1 VTTPH
6 DDLRSRLSALTLEDE
21 HRLRRRLDAT
31 RRTKDPAARARQQE
45 RIAADVTAAEE
56 RIARRRAAV
65 PVLTYPEE
73 LPVSQRRDEIAAAIR
88 KAQVVVVAGETGSGK
103 TTQLPKILLELGRGV
118 RGRIGH
124 TQPRRIAA
132 RTVAERIAEELGS
145 PLGEVVGWKVRFT
158 DQVGDSTLVKL
169 MTDGVLLAEM
179 QRDRLLR
186 QYDTIIIDEAHE
198 RSLNIDFLL
207 GYLAQLLPR
216 RPDLKVII
224 TSATIAVDRI
234 AEHFGSVGHNGRSGG
249 EGDGADGGAAV
260 PVVEVSG
267 RTYPVEVRYRPVVDP
282 DAPAG
287 SPAADPD
294 RDQVSAIV
302 DAVDEL
308 VDEGPGDVL
317 VFLAGEREIR
327 DTADALG
334 ERAFPGTE
342 VLPLYSR
349 LSAADQH
356 RVFQPHAGRR
366 VVLATN
372 VAETSLTV
380 PGIKYVVDPG
390 TARISRYS
398 HRTKVQRLPIEPI
411 SQASAR
417 QRAGRCGRTSEGIA
431 IRLYT
436 EDDYESRPEYTDP
449 EILRTNL
456 ASVLLQMAAL
466 GLGDVADFPFI
477 DPPDRRAV
485 ADGLALLEE
494 LGALEDG
501 TEPRDDGRPAR
512 PGQGLTRT
520 GRALAALPLD
530 PRMARMVVEA
540 DRRGVLEEV
549 LVIAAGLTIQDPRER
564 PADQQQAADQLH
576 ARFADGNSDFIGLL
590 NLWRYLVDQQQALS
604 GNQFR
609 RTVKREFLHYLR
621 IREWQD
627 LHGQLRSTARRLGMD
642 VGELAAEPD
651 ERGVHAALLAGL
663 LSHVGM
669 QAEPAK
675 ANGRDNGPRRP
686 GREYLGTRNTRF
698 VLAPGT
704 PVAKKPPRWVVA
716 AELVET
722 SRLFARTVA
731 RIDPEVVERLADHL
745 VKRQYSEPR
754 WDAKRGSVV
763 ATERVTLYGLPLVVG
778 RRVQYGSIDPDVSR
792 ELFIRHALVQGE
804 WTTHHRFWADNAR
817 AIARVAELEERARR
831 RDIRVDDETLFE
843 LYDTRIPADVVST
856 RHFDRWWKSARR
868 ETPDLLTFTPEMLT
882 NAAAAGQVREEDY
895 PDRVELTQGL
905 TLPLSYAFAPG
916 AAEDGVTV
924 DVPLGVLDTVAERTS
939 GESLAFTVP
948 GQRAE
953 LVTELLR
960 SLPKQLRRSLVPI
973 PDRVREVLPH
983 IDPAEPL
990 LPALERELRRATA
1003 VTVPPDA
1010 WHPEQVPAHLRVTFR
1025 VLDDQHRQ
1033 LAAGKD
1039 LTALRAQVAPQSRAS
1054 LARAA
1059 SDVERTG
1066 LTSWSIGTLPH
1077 TVEVRR
1083 GAHVVTAFPAL
1094 VDEGETVGV
1103 RVVPTGAEAERLTWR
1118 GARRLLLLVAG
1129 SPVRQVVKG
1138 ISPRTRLALQFN
1150 PDGEIPDLVADCA
1163 DAAAD
1168 ELIAAAGG
1176 PPRDEAAF
1184 TALAETARE
1193 QLLPLTTDAVRR
1205 VEAVLT
1211 QAREVA
1217 IAIGAAPGRRV
1228 PEAAIAD
1235 LRRQMGGLL
1244 HRGFVAAAGR
1254 RRLPDLVR
1262 YLTAMA
1268 HRLEKLPANAARDA
1282 VWMAQVA
1289 AVTAEYEQLRNR
1301 IPAGG
1306 APDDPVTRVRWMIE
1320 ELRVGLFAQAVGTS
1334 RPVSEQRIYKAIDGV
1349 LDRVPA

>member
-1 VTTPH
+1 MTTPH
-6 DDLRSRLSALTLEDE
+6 DDLRSRLSALTLADE
-21 HRLRRRLDAT
+21 HRLRRRLDGT
-31 RRTKDPAARARQQE
+31 RRTKDPAARARQHEQ
-45 RIAADVTAAEE
+45 IAADVAAAEE

-65 PVLTYPEE
+65 PVVSYPEE
-73 LPVSQRRDEIAAAIR
+73 LPVSQRREDIAAALR
-88 KAQVVVVAGETGSGK
+88 DSQVVVVAGETGSGK

-124 TQPRRIAA
+124 TQPRRLAA
-132 RTVAERIAEELGS
+132 RTVAERIAEEIGS
-145 PLGEVVGWKVRFT
+145 PLGETVGWKVRFT
-158 DQVGDSTLVKL
+158 DEVGDKTLVKL
-169 MTDGVLLAEM
+169 MTDGVLLAEV
-179 QRDRLLR
+179 QRDRMLR

-207 GYLAQLLPR
+207 GYLARLLPR
-216 RPDLKVII
+216 RPDLKLVI
-224 TSATIAVDRI
+224 TSATIDVDRI
-234 AEHFGSVGHNGRSGG
+234 AKHFSGHSHHQNGHFGGG
-249 EGDGADGGAAV
+249 ERDGAEV

-267 RTYPVEVRYRPVVDP
+267 RTYPVEVRYRPVIDP
-282 DAPAG
+282 DDPE
-287 SPAADPD
+287 ADPD

-302 DAVDEL
+302 DACAEL
-308 VDEGPGDVL
+308 VAEGPGDVL

-327 DTADALG
+327 DTAEALG
-334 ERAFPGTE
+334 GTTERNGTPID

-356 RVFQPHAGRR
+356 KVFQAHTGRR
-366 VVLATN
+366 IVLATN

-398 HRTKVQRLPIEPI
+398 HRTKVQRLPIESV

-417 QRAGRCGRTSEGIA
+417 QRSGRCGRTSEGIA

-436 EDDYESRPEYTDP
+436 EDDFDARPEYTDP

-456 ASVLLQMAAL
+456 ASVLLQMASL
-466 GLGDVADFPFI
+466 DLGDIADFPFI

-485 ADGLALLEE
+485 ADGLALLQE
-494 LGALEDG
+494 LGALDG
-501 TEPRDDGRPAR
+501 DGKLTE
-512 PGQGLTRT
+512 T

-530 PRMARMVVEA
+530 PRIARMVVEA

-549 LVIAAGLTIQDPRER
+549 LVIAAGLTVQDVRER
-564 PADQQQAADQLH
+564 PAEHQQAADELH
-576 ARFADGNSDFIGLL
+576 KRFADENSDFLALL
-590 NLWRYLVDQQQALS
+590 NLWSYLAERAEVLS

-609 RTVKREFLHYLR
+609 RTVKKEFLHYLR

-627 LHGQLRSTARRLGMD
+627 LHGQLRSTARRLGMTT
-642 VGELAAEPD
+642 GSLAPAPD
-651 ERGVHAALLAGL
+651 ERGVTASLLAGL
-663 LSHVGM
+663 LSQVGM
-669 QAEPAK
+669 QAEPVK
-675 ANGRDNGPRRP
+675 DRSGKPGRP

-698 VLAPGT
+698 VIAPGT
-704 PVAKKPPRWVVA
+704 PLAKKPPRWVVA

-731 RIDPEVVERLADHL
+731 RVEPEVVERLADHL
-745 VKRQYSEPR
+745 VNRQYSEPR

-778 RRVQYGSIDPDVSR
+778 RRVQYGSIDPVVSR

-804 WTTHHRFWADNAR
+804 WTTHHRFWAANQA
-817 AIARVAELEERARR
+817 AIERVAELEERARR
-831 RDIRVDDETLFE
+831 RDIRVDDETVFE
-843 LYDTRIPADVVST
+843 LYDARVPADVVST
-856 RHFDRWWKSARR
+856 RHFDRWWKEARR
-868 ETPDLLTFTPEMLT
+868 TQPDLLTFTPEMLT
-882 NAAAAGQVREEDY
+882 NAAAAGQVQAEDY
-895 PDRVELTQGL
+895 PDEVRLTQGL

-924 DVPLGVLDTVAERTS
+924 DVPLGVLDTLAATS

-960 SLPKQLRRSLVPI
+960 SLPKQLRRGLVPI

-983 IDPAEPL
+983 IDPTEPL
-990 LPALERELRRATA
+990 LPALERELRRATS
-1003 VTVPPDA
+1003 VVIPPDA
-1010 WHPEQVPAHLRVTFR
+1010 WQPAEVPAHLRATFR
-1025 VLDDQHRQ
+1025 VLDDQQRP
-1033 LAAGKD
+1033 LAQGKD
-1039 LTALRAQVAPQSRAS
+1039 LTALRAEVAPHARAS

-1059 SDVERTG
+1059 STYERTG
-1066 LTSWSIGTLPH
+1066 QTSWTFGDLPA
-1077 TVEVRR
+1077 TVEVQR
-1083 GAHVVTAFPAL
+1083 GGHVVTAYPAL
-1094 VDEGETVGV
+1094 VDEGATVGV
-1103 RVVPTGAEAERLTWR
+1103 RVVATQAEAIRLGWC
-1118 GARRLLLLVAG
+1118 GARRLLVLVAG
-1129 SPVRQVVKG
+1129 APVKQVVKG
-1138 ISPRTRLALQFN
+1138 LGPRSRLALQFN
-1150 PDGEIPDLVADCA
+1150 PDGEIPDLVADCV

-1168 ELIAAAGG
+1168 ELIAAGGG
-1176 PPRDEAAF
+1176 PPRTEAAF
-1184 TALAETARE
+1184 TALVASARE
-1193 QLLPLTTDAVRR
+1193 QLLPLTSDAVRR

-1235 LRRQMGGLL
+1235 LRAQMGGLL
-1244 HRGFVAAAGR
+1244 HRGFVATAGR

-1268 HRLEKLPANAARDA
+1268 HRLEKLPANAARDEL
-1282 VWMAQVA
+1282 WTAQVA
-1289 AVTAEYEQLRNR
+1289 AVTAEYAQLRAAA
-1301 IPAGG
+1301 PPSG

-1320 ELRVGLFAQAVGTS
+1320 ELRVGLFAQTVGTP
-1334 RPVSEQRIYKAIDGV
+1334 RPISEQRVYKAIDAISV
-1349 LDRVPA
+1349 

>member
-6 DDLRSRLSALTLEDE
+6 DDLRSRLPALTLEDE

-31 RRTKDPAARARQQE
+31 RRTTDPAARARQRE
-45 RIAADVTAAEE
+45 RIAADLVAAEE

-65 PVLTYPEE
+65 PVVSYPDE

-88 KAQVVVVAGETGSGK
+88 DAQVVVVAGETGSGK

-132 RTVAERIAEELGS
+132 RTVAERIAEELDS
-145 PLGEVVGWKVRFT
+145 PLGEVVGWRVRFT
-158 DQVGDSTLVKL
+158 DQVGDATLVKL
-169 MTDGVLLAEM
+169 MTDGVLLAEV
-179 QRDRLLR
+179 QRDRMLR

-216 RPDLKVII
+216 RPDLKLII
-224 TSATIAVDRI
+224 TSATIDVERVAR
-234 AEHFGSVGHNGRSGG
+234 HFSTDERP
-249 EGDGADGGAAV
+249 V

-282 DAPAG
+282 EAPEG
-287 SPAADPD
+287 DPAADPD
-294 RDQVSAIV
+294 RDQVTAIV

-308 VDEGPGDVL
+308 VAEGPGDVL

-327 DTADALG
+327 DTADALA
-334 ERAFPGTE
+334 ERGLPGTE

-349 LSAADQH
+349 LTAADQH
-356 RVFQPHAGRR
+356 RVFQPHTGRR

-398 HRTKVQRLPIEPI
+398 HRTKVQRLPIESV

-417 QRAGRCGRTSEGIA
+417 QRSGRCGRTSEGIA
-431 IRLYT
+431 IRLYS
-436 EDDYESRPEYTDP
+436 EADFESRPEYTDP

-485 ADGLALLEE
+485 ADGIALLEE
-494 LGALEDG
+494 LGALTADG
-501 TEPRDDGRPAR
+501 VLTE
-512 PGQGLTRT
+512 T
-520 GRALAALPLD
+520 GRALATLPLD
-530 PRMARMVVEA
+530 PRIARMVVEA

-564 PADQQQAADQLH
+564 PAEHQQAADELH
-576 ARFADGNSDFIGLL
+576 RRFADENSDFLGLL
-590 NLWRYLVDQQQALS
+590 NLWRYLVEQQEALS

-609 RTVKREFLHYLR
+609 RSVKREFLHHLR

-627 LHGQLRSTARRLGMD
+627 LHGQLRGTARRLGMQL
-642 VGELAAEPD
+642 GELAPAPD
-651 ERGVHAALLAGL
+651 ERGVHAALLSGL
-663 LSHVGM
+663 LSQVGM
-669 QAEPAK
+669 QAEPVK
-675 ANGRDNGPRRP
+675 GHVGQHGPKR
-686 GREYLGTRNTRF
+686 GSREYLGTRNTRF

-704 PVAKKPPRWVVA
+704 PLAKKPPRWVMA

-731 RIDPEVVERLADHL
+731 RIDPEVVERLADHV
-745 VKRQYSEPR
+745 VKRQHSEPR

-763 ATERVTLYGLPLVVG
+763 ATERVTLYGLPLVVA
-778 RRVQYGSIDPDVSR
+778 RTVQYGSIDPVVSR

-804 WTTHHRFWADNAR
+804 WTTHHRFVADNAR
-817 AIARVAELEERARR
+817 ALQQVADLEERARR
-831 RDIRVDDETLFE
+831 RDIRVDDETVFE
-843 LYDTRIPADVVST
+843 LYDARVPADVVSV
-856 RHFDRWWKSARR
+856 RHFDRWWKAARR
-868 ETPDLLTFTPEMLT
+868 ETPDLLTFTPELLT
-882 NAAAAGQVREEDY
+882 NTAVAGQVRVEDY
-895 PDRVELTQGL
+895 PDEVRLSQGL

-924 DVPLGVLDTVAERTS
+924 DVPLGVLDTLAATS

-960 SLPKQLRRSLVPI
+960 SLPKQLRRGLVPI

-1010 WHPEQVPAHLRVTFR
+1010 WHPEQVPDHLRATFR
-1025 VLDDQHRQ
+1025 VLDDRQ
-1033 LAAGKD
+1033 RLLATGKD
-1039 LTALRAQVAPQSRAS
+1039 LAALRTQVAPQSRAS
-1054 LARAA
+1054 LAHAA
-1059 SDVERTG
+1059 SDIERTG
-1066 LTSWSIGTLPH
+1066 LTGWTFGELPR
-1077 TVEVRR
+1077 TVQVRR
-1083 GAHVVTAFPAL
+1083 GGHEVTAYPAL
-1094 VDEGETVGV
+1094 VDEGSTVGV
-1103 RVVPTGAEAERLTWR
+1103 RVVPTQVEATRLTWR
-1118 GARRLLLLVAG
+1118 GVRRLLVLTAG
-1129 SPVRQVVKG
+1129 SPARQVVRSLG
-1138 ISPRTRLALQFN
+1138 PRSRLALQFN
-1150 PDGEIPDLVADCA
+1150 PDGEIPDLVADCV
-1163 DAAAD
+1163 DAAAT
-1168 ELIAAAGG
+1168 ELIAEAGG
-1176 PPRDEAAF
+1176 PPGDEAAF
-1184 TALAETARE
+1184 AALAQTARG
-1193 QLLPLTTDAVRR
+1193 QLLPLTTDVVHR

-1211 QAREVA
+1211 EAREVA
-1217 IAIGAAPGRRV
+1217 VAIGAAPGRRV
-1228 PEAAIAD
+1228 PEDAIAD

-1244 HRGFVAAAGR
+1244 HKGFVADAGR
-1254 RRLPDLVR
+1254 RRLPDVVR
-1262 YLTAMA
+1262 YLKAMQ

-1282 VWMAQVA
+1282 LWMAQVS
-1289 AVTAEYEQLRNR
+1289 AVTAEYEQLRAR
-1301 IPAGG
+1301 VPSTG
-1306 APDDPVTRVRWMIE
+1306 APDDPVARVRWMLE
-1320 ELRVGLFAQAVGTS
+1320 ELRVGLFAQGIGTA
-1334 RPVSEQRIYKAIDGV
+1334 RPVSEQRVYKAIDGV
-1349 LDRVPA
+1349 LDQVSA

>member
-1 VTTPH
+1 MTTPH
-6 DDLRSRLSALTLEDE
+6 DDLRSRLSALTLADE
-21 HRLRRRLDAT
+21 HRLRRRLDGT

-45 RIAADVTAAEE
+45 QIAADVATAEE

-65 PVLTYPEE
+65 PVVSYPEE
-73 LPVSQRRDEIAAAIR
+73 LPVSQRREDIAAALR
-88 KAQVVVVAGETGSGK
+88 DSQVVVVAGETGSGK

-124 TQPRRIAA
+124 TQPRRLAA
-132 RTVAERIAEELGS
+132 RTVAERIAEEIGS
-145 PLGEVVGWKVRFT
+145 PLGETVGWKVRFT
-158 DQVGDSTLVKL
+158 DEVGDRTLVKL
-169 MTDGVLLAEM
+169 MTDGVLLAEV
-179 QRDRLLR
+179 QRDRMLR

-207 GYLAQLLPR
+207 GYLARLLPR
-216 RPDLKVII
+216 RPDLKLVI
-224 TSATIAVDRI
+224 TSATIDVDRI
-234 AEHFGSVGHNGRSGG
+234 AKHFTGRAAPLDHQDGHSGG
-249 EGDGADGGAAV
+249 QGGAEV

-267 RTYPVEVRYRPVVDP
+267 RTYPVEVRYRPVIDP
-282 DAPAG
+282 DDPE
-287 SPAADPD
+287 ADPD

-302 DAVDEL
+302 DACAEL
-308 VDEGPGDVL
+308 VAEGPGDVL

-327 DTADALG
+327 DTAEALAG
-334 ERAFPGTE
+334 TTERNGTPID

-356 RVFQPHAGRR
+356 KVFQAHTGRR
-366 VVLATN
+366 IVLATN

-398 HRTKVQRLPIEPI
+398 HRTKVQRLPIEPV

-417 QRAGRCGRTSEGIA
+417 QRSGRCGRTSEGIA

-436 EDDYESRPEYTDP
+436 EEDFDARPEYTDP

-456 ASVLLQMAAL
+456 ASVLLQMASL
-466 GLGDVADFPFI
+466 DLGDVADFPFI

-494 LGALEDG
+494 LAALDGAGKL
-501 TEPRDDGRPAR
+501 TE
-512 PGQGLTRT
+512 T

-530 PRMARMVVEA
+530 PRIARMVVEA

-549 LVIAAGLTIQDPRER
+549 LVIAAGLTVQDVRER
-564 PADQQQAADQLH
+564 PAEHQQAADELH
-576 ARFADGNSDFIGLL
+576 RRFADENSDFLALL
-590 NLWRYLVDQQQALS
+590 NLWQYLAERAEELS

-609 RTVKREFLHYLR
+609 RTVKKEFLHYLR

-627 LHGQLRSTARRLGMD
+627 LHGQLRSTARRLGMTT
-642 VGELAAEPD
+642 GTLAPAPD
-651 ERGVHAALLAGL
+651 ERGVTASLLAGL
-663 LSHVGM
+663 LSQVGM
-669 QAEPAK
+669 QAEPVK
-675 ANGRDNGPRRP
+675 DRSGKPGRP

-698 VLAPGT
+698 VIAPGT
-704 PVAKKPPRWVVA
+704 PLAKKPPRWVVA

-745 VKRQYSEPR
+745 VHRQYSEPR

-778 RRVQYGSIDPDVSR
+778 RRVQYGSIDPVVSR

-804 WTTHHRFWADNAR
+804 WTTHHRFWAENQA
-817 AIARVAELEERARR
+817 AIERVAELEERARR
-831 RDIRVDDETLFE
+831 RDIRVDDETVFE
-843 LYDTRIPADVVST
+843 LYDARVPADVVST
-856 RHFDRWWKSARR
+856 RHFDRWWKEARR
-868 ETPDLLTFTPEMLT
+868 SRADLLTFTPEMLT
-882 NAAAAGQVREEDY
+882 NAAAAGQVQAEDY
-895 PDRVELTQGL
+895 PDEVHLTQGL

-924 DVPLGVLDTVAERTS
+924 DVPLGVLDTLAATS

-960 SLPKQLRRSLVPI
+960 SLPKQLRRGLVPI

-983 IDPAEPL
+983 IEPTEPL
-990 LPALERELRRATA
+990 LPALERELRRATS
-1003 VTVPPDA
+1003 VVIPPDA
-1010 WHPEQVPAHLRVTFR
+1010 WQPAEVPAHLRATFR
-1025 VLDDQHRQ
+1025 VLDDQQRP
-1033 LAAGKD
+1033 LAQGKD
-1039 LTALRAQVAPQSRAS
+1039 LTALRAEVAPQARAS

-1059 SDVERTG
+1059 STYERTG
-1066 LTSWSIGTLPH
+1066 QTGWTFGDLPA
-1077 TVEVRR
+1077 TVEVQR
-1083 GAHVVTAFPAL
+1083 GGHVVTAFPAL

-1103 RVVPTGAEAERLTWR
+1103 RVVATQAEATRLGWR
-1118 GARRLLLLVAG
+1118 GARRLLVLVAG
-1129 SPVRQVVKG
+1129 APVKQVVKG
-1138 ISPRTRLALQFN
+1138 LGPRSRLALQFN
-1150 PDGEIPDLVADCA
+1150 PDGEIPDLVADCV

-1176 PPRDEAAF
+1176 PPRTEAAF
-1184 TALAETARE
+1184 TALVASARE
-1193 QLLPLTTDAVRR
+1193 QLLPLTSDAVRR

-1235 LRRQMGGLL
+1235 LRAQMGGLL
-1244 HRGFVAAAGR
+1244 HRGFVATAGR

-1268 HRLEKLPANAARDA
+1268 HRLEKLPANAARDEL
-1282 VWMAQVA
+1282 WTAQVA
-1289 AVTAEYEQLRNR
+1289 AVAAEYAQLRAAS
-1301 IPAGG
+1301 PPSG

-1320 ELRVGLFAQAVGTS
+1320 ELRVGLFAQTVGTP
-1334 RPVSEQRIYKAIDGV
+1334 RPISEQRVYKAID
-1349 LDRVPA
+1349 AISA